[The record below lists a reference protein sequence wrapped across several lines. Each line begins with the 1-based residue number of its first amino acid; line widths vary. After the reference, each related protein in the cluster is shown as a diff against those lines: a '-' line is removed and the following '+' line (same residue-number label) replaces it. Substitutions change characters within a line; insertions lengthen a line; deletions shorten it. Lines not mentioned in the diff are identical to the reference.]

1 MRIEYAGG
9 RMYDYKQVPSAVY
22 AHFLEADSKGRF
34 VNWHIKPKFD
44 YEEIDEG

>member
-1 MRIEYAGG
+1 
-9 RMYDYKQVPSAVY
+9 MYDYVRVPSAVY
-22 AHFLEADSKGRF
+22 GHFLEADSKGRF